1 MKIYKII
8 FPITLFIIISG
19 FSYNEISG
27 DQKENNH
34 NKNYVQAMGN
44 ASEDDSLLVWIFF
57 KDKPLRFQNQVAT
70 YISERSL
77 SRRRLRNAVL
87 SDDNDVPVPDQ
98 YLQLLTANGFRVKN
112 ISRWMNA
119 VSGKAIKRELNIIGQ
134 LPFVDHID
142 IVRTVQGNRY
152 HPGIPENMIPN
163 QNAGIFTST
172 SYDSAFY
179 GQSYRQ
185 ITLINVPPVH
195 SAGYFGQG
203 VIVAVFDAGFNNLQ
217 HESFDSLQIIA
228 TRDFVNGDSSVADDP
243 GQLGSGT
250 HGTNVLSII
259 AGYKPG
265 QLIGPA
271 YRSKYLLAKTENTL
285 SEHPIEEDNWIAALE
300 WAESYGADVVSS
312 SVGYVE
318 FDSSGNNRYDSS
330 AYNWTWMTGNSTRIT
345 KAANIAADKGMIIVN
360 CAGNEN
366 DNSQHNTLNAPADG
380 NKVIAVGAVD
390 YQNQRAS
397 FSSVGPT
404 TAGRIKPD
412 VMAMGIGVSYA
423 SASSINQYSYGNG
436 TSFSCPMVAGVCA
449 LILSAHPEVTVDKML
464 QALHKTSDRANHPDN
479 KYGYGLVN
487 ALKLL
492 NYFNDSVPSTR
503 PVLYQNSP
511 NPFHQFTKIKFK
523 LFKEEKVKITIYNVL
538 GQEIRKIVNQ
548 TFPAGLHE
556 TITWNGTNQ
565 VGRKVSSGIYIY
577 RVETSSWNKCGKL
590 IYLRNG

>member
-1 MKIYKII
+1 M
-8 FPITLFIIISG
+8 FIIISG
-19 FSYNEISG
+19 FGYNEISSG
-27 DQKENNH
+27 LKDNIH
-34 NKNYVQAMGN
+34 NRDYVQAMRN
-44 ASEDDSLLVWIFF
+44 APEDDSLLVWIFF
-57 KDKPLRFQNQVAT
+57 KDKPLRFQNKVAPF
-70 YISERSL
+70 ISERSL
-77 SRRRLRNAVL
+77 NRRRLRNAVL
-87 SDDNDVPVPDQ
+87 SDDNDYPVSDQ
-98 YLQLLTANGFRVKN
+98 YLRLLTANGFRVKH
-112 ISRWMNA
+112 ISRWLNA
-119 VSGKAIKRELNIIGQ
+119 VSGKAAKKDLNRIER
-134 LPFVDHID
+134 LSLVDHID
-142 IVRTVQGNRY
+142 LVRKMQRKPRVPVNSERE
-152 HPGIPENMIPN
+152 IPKINAENFNTNI
-163 QNAGIFTST
+163 
-172 SYDSAFY
+172 YDSTFY

-185 ITLINVPPVH
+185 IKMVNVPPVH

-228 TRDFVNGDSSVADDP
+228 TKDFVNGDSSVADDP

-250 HGTNVLSII
+250 HGTNVLSVI

-318 FDSSGNNRYDSS
+318 FDSSGNLSYDSS
-330 AYNWTWMTGNSTRIT
+330 AYNWTWMSGNSTRIT
-345 KAANIAADKGMIIVN
+345 KAANIAAEKGMIIVN

-390 YQNQRAS
+390 YQNRRAS

-492 NYFNDSVPSTR
+492 NYFNDPVR

-511 NPFHQFTKIKFK
+511 NPFHQFTKIKFM

-538 GQEIRKIVNQ
+538 GQEIRKIANQ
-548 TFPAGLHE
+548 TFPVGLHE

-590 IYLRNG
+590 IYLRN